1 VPALCPQC
9 ERVAWGERPR
19 CVSCDL
25 LLLPRSAQQL
35 LGELEAGEHLGQR
48 VDRALLTYEVGDID
62 RAIADIRDILERW
75 PASGR
80 AHLSMGLALAAK
92 NDLLAGMRCVSRAVR
107 LDPARL
113 SPPQS
118 PAEIMAV
125 RTAIARR
132 DQLDTEGLSPENGL
146 ELGQYRAMTGD
157 YSGALDAYTD
167 ALTKN
172 QRDPEL
178 LTAIGVALRVL
189 GKASEAVELH
199 RRALDVRPD
208 FALGFNNLT
217 SAYADLH
224 DVEAARTCAASA
236 VELQPDLGHANV
248 SLGFALLD
256 AGDTEGAF
264 VALQDAEQRTRSLR
278 PHVAA
283 LLAVALLMDDRAEE
297 ALAEALDGLEHRF
310 AHRVPQLC
318 LVHAATLEAL
328 GDERG
333 AMAAR
338 EPLWLMATQPVPD
351 TPELPDT
358 H

>member
-9 ERVAWGERPR
+9 ERVVWGERPN
-19 CVSCDL
+19 CLSCDL
-25 LLLPRSAQQL
+25 LLLPRPAQQL
-35 LGELEAGEHLGQR
+35 RAELETAEHPGQR
-48 VDRALLTYEVGDID
+48 VDRALLTYEIGNIEE
-62 RAIADIRDILERW
+62 AIVELRDVLERW

-80 AHLSMGLALAAK
+80 AHLSIGLALAAQ
-92 NDLLAGMRCVSRAVR
+92 NELLAGMRCVSRAVR

-113 SPPQS
+113 SPPCS
-118 PAEIMAV
+118 PAEVMTV

-132 DQLDTEGLSPENGL
+132 DHLDGQGLSPDNGL

-167 ALTKN
+167 ALTAH

-189 GKASEAVELH
+189 GKAREAVELH

-208 FALGFNNLT
+208 FALAFNNLT
-217 SAYADLH
+217 SAYADLG
-224 DVEAARTCAASA
+224 DVEAARTAAA
-236 VELQPDLGHANV
+236 TALELQPDLGHANV

-256 AGDTEGAF
+256 ASDTEGAF
-264 VALQDAEQRTRSLR
+264 AVLEDAERRTPSLR

-297 ALAEALDGLEHRF
+297 ALAEAVDGLEHRS
-310 AHRVPQLC
+310 AHRVPQLR
-318 LVHAATLEAL
+318 LVHAASLEAL

-338 EPLWLMATQPVPD
+338 EPLWLMATRPVPE